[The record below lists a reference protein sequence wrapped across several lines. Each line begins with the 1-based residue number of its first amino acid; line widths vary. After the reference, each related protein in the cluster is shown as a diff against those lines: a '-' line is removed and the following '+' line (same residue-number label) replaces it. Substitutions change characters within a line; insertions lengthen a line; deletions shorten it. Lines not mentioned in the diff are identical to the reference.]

1 MIARRKLL
9 TPEREQLILQLL
21 GDKGMTIVGL
31 SQEIGVSEA
40 TVRRDLDSLDTQG
53 KVVRVHGGAMR
64 AAFPRIEPGFSQKVS
79 LHAGEKAAIAA
90 RAAELVSDAETI
102 YLDGGSTVFGLA
114 RHLAGRQRLTIVTN
128 SLTAAFELMDSPHRL
143 ILVGGECRPISRSL
157 VGPLTAPVIEM
168 LHIDKAFMGTI
179 GFTVEE
185 GASTTDPNEAFTK
198 ELVMKRATKVIV
210 LADSSKI
217 GVPAFAR
224 NGTIADIDILV
235 TDRQL
240 SRRHR
245 KALEERGIEVL
256 IADDTQHS
264 TTGKAE
270 S

>member
-1 MIARRKLL
+1 MIAHRKLL

-21 GDKGMTIVGL
+21 GDKGMTIAEL

-40 TVRRDLDSLDTQG
+40 TVRRDLDSLAVQG

-64 AAFPRIEPGFSQKVS
+64 VAFPRIEPGFSQKAS
-79 LHAGEKAAIAA
+79 LHADEKASIAT
-90 RAAELVSDAETI
+90 RAAALIMDGETI
-102 YLDGGSTVFGLA
+102 YLDGGSTVFGLV
-114 RHLAGRQRLTIVTN
+114 RHLAGKQRLTIVTN

-157 VGPLTAPVIEM
+157 VGPLTAPVIGM

-179 GFTVEE
+179 GFTVND

-198 ELVMKRATKVIV
+198 EQAMKRAEQVVV

-240 SRRHR
+240 SKRQR
-245 KALEERGIEVL
+245 KALEEHGIEVL
-256 IADDTQHS
+256 IADDS
-264 TTGKAE
+264 V
-270 S
+270 